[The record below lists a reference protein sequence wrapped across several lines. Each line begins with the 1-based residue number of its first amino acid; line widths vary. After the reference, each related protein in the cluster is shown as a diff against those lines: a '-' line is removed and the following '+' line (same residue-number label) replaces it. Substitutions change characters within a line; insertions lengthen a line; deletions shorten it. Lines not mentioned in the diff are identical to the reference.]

1 MSVLAQVCSS
11 GSGPYQVL
19 SPCDYGTSASL
30 VSITKMTQFVTGVD
44 RQATCAGHRGLAL
57 QALTA
62 VIERSKET
70 TMMGIERELKDA
82 AASLER
88 CAITPLMPSPVSP
101 SHKTLCCLEMGGPC
115 LALMTEVMPQVGH
128 AMQ

>member
-1 MSVLAQVCSS
+1 MPFTLHVHGWDV
-11 GSGPYQVL
+11 
-19 SPCDYGTSASL
+19 
-30 VSITKMTQFVTGVD
+30 
-44 RQATCAGHRGLAL
+44 

-88 CAITPLMPSPVSP
+88 CCTGTIHCRLILQM
-101 SHKTLCCLEMGGPC
+101 
-115 LALMTEVMPQVGH
+115 
-128 AMQ
+128 

>member
-1 MSVLAQVCSS
+1 MLCQQTS
-11 GSGPYQVL
+11 L
-19 SPCDYGTSASL
+19 SKQTLPCQSL
-30 VSITKMTQFVTGVD
+30 HMRMDGNV
-44 RQATCAGHRGLAL
+44 

-88 CAITPLMPSPVSP
+88 
-101 SHKTLCCLEMGGPC
+101 
-115 LALMTEVMPQVGH
+115 
-128 AMQ
+128 

>member
-1 MSVLAQVCSS
+1 MPQPAMAFQHQQCQHDVTSLSSAGQQNEMLSKQMSVSKQTL
-11 GSGPYQVL
+11 
-19 SPCDYGTSASL
+19 PCQSL
-30 VSITKMTQFVTGVD
+30 HMRMDGNV
-44 RQATCAGHRGLAL
+44 

-88 CAITPLMPSPVSP
+88 CL
-101 SHKTLCCLEMGGPC
+101 HRHCPC
-115 LALMTEVMPQVGH
+115 RLILQL
-128 AMQ
+128 

>member
-1 MSVLAQVCSS
+1 M
-11 GSGPYQVL
+11 
-19 SPCDYGTSASL
+19 
-30 VSITKMTQFVTGVD
+30 
-44 RQATCAGHRGLAL
+44 

-88 CAITPLMPSPVSP
+88 CAHLSLTCLQDRGFAVLMYQFSVWTFP
-101 SHKTLCCLEMGGPC
+101 K
-115 LALMTEVMPQVGH
+115 
-128 AMQ
+128 

>member
-1 MSVLAQVCSS
+1 M
-11 GSGPYQVL
+11 
-19 SPCDYGTSASL
+19 
-30 VSITKMTQFVTGVD
+30 
-44 RQATCAGHRGLAL
+44 

-88 CAITPLMPSPVSP
+88 CASLT
-101 SHKTLCCLEMGGPC
+101 CLQDHGFAVLLRRFSVCIGSD
-115 LALMTEVMPQVGH
+115 
-128 AMQ
+128 

>member
-1 MSVLAQVCSS
+1 MWLARPAKHILAESVHVCLA
-11 GSGPYQVL
+11 
-19 SPCDYGTSASL
+19 
-30 VSITKMTQFVTGVD
+30 M
-44 RQATCAGHRGLAL
+44 

-88 CAITPLMPSPVSP
+88 YDIASLTLLIYKTLSGRDLRKVLVQPMMFGPASICKDASPVFA
-101 SHKTLCCLEMGGPC
+101 G
-115 LALMTEVMPQVGH
+115 LATP
-128 AMQ
+128 AMC

>member
-1 MSVLAQVCSS
+1 MRQCWQGNFAQVYS
-11 GSGPYQVL
+11 
-19 SPCDYGTSASL
+19 
-30 VSITKMTQFVTGVD
+30 
-44 RQATCAGHRGLAL
+44 CAM

-88 CAITPLMPSPVSP
+88 
-101 SHKTLCCLEMGGPC
+101 
-115 LALMTEVMPQVGH
+115 
-128 AMQ
+128 

>member
-1 MSVLAQVCSS
+1 M
-11 GSGPYQVL
+11 
-19 SPCDYGTSASL
+19 
-30 VSITKMTQFVTGVD
+30 
-44 RQATCAGHRGLAL
+44 

-88 CAITPLMPSPVSP
+88 YRTGATHAAGLTL
-101 SHKTLCCLEMGGPC
+101 SHSLFL
-115 LALMTEVMPQVGH
+115 
-128 AMQ
+128 